1 MKNKLSF
8 IMLLAFV
15 CVMQL
20 NAQILWKVTGN
31 GLKNPSYLFGTHHL
45 IDSEKVPALQKA
57 LNFVNEVDAVV
68 SEIDMSDMQA
78 LQMKIMQGAMMKGK
92 TIKDLVSAEDY
103 TLVDAAF
110 KELLGVGLDQLGAFK
125 PAMLSTMYGV
135 MQYSKTKK
143 LTKEPEALDIIIQ
156 KAGKKENKEIIALE
170 TADEQIEVLFNSL
183 TLEKQAE
190 ILVKSVK
197 EKEKGIEQMQKLDE
211 AYLAGDLKKMEELYS
226 EDEDMTEEYKKALV
240 DTRNLKWVSKLNKL
254 FETKSGV
261 VAVGCLHL
269 VGETGLIKQLEKN
282 GFSVEPVKL

>member
-57 LNFVNEVDAVV
+57 LTFVNEVDAVV
-68 SEIDMSDMQA
+68 NEIDMSEMQA
-78 LQMKIMQGAMMKGK
+78 LQMKIMQGAMMQGK

-103 TLVDAAF
+103 ILLNAAF

-143 LTKEPEALDIIIQ
+143 LTKEPEALDMIIQ
-156 KAGKKENKEIIALE
+156 KAGKKANKEIVALE
-170 TADEQIEVLFNSL
+170 TAEEQIEVLFNSL
-183 TLEKQAE
+183 SLEKQAE
-190 ILVKSVK
+190 MLVKAIK
-197 EKEKGIEQMQKLDE
+197 EKEKGIAQMQKLDE
-211 AYLAGDLKKMEELYS
+211 AYLSGDLKKMEALYS

-240 DTRNLKWVSKLNKL
+240 DTRNLKWISKLNKL

>member
-1 MKNKLSF
+1 M
-8 IMLLAFV
+8 
-15 CVMQL
+15 
-20 NAQILWKVTGN
+20 
-31 GLKNPSYLFGTHHL
+31 
-45 IDSEKVPALQKA
+45 
-57 LNFVNEVDAVV
+57 
-68 SEIDMSDMQA
+68 
-78 LQMKIMQGAMMKGK
+78 
-92 TIKDLVSAEDY
+92 
-103 TLVDAAF
+103 
-110 KELLGVGLDQLGAFK
+110 
-125 PAMLSTMYGV
+125 
-135 MQYSKTKK
+135 
-143 LTKEPEALDIIIQ
+143 IIQ
-156 KAGKKENKEIIALE
+156 KARKKAKKDIVELE

-183 TLEKQAE
+183 TLEKQVE

>member
-57 LNFVNEVDAVV
+57 LTFVNEVDAVV
-68 SEIDMSDMQA
+68 NEIDMSDMQA
-78 LQMKIMQGAMMKGK
+78 LQMKIMQGAMMQGK

-103 TLVDAAF
+103 ILLNAAF
-110 KELLGVGLDQLGAFK
+110 KELLGVELDQLGAFK

-143 LTKEPEALDIIIQ
+143 LTKEPEALDMIIQ
-156 KAGKKENKEIIALE
+156 KAGKKANKEIVALE
-170 TADEQIEVLFNSL
+170 TAEEQIEVLFNSL
-183 TLEKQAE
+183 SLEKQAE
-190 ILVKSVK
+190 MLVKAIK
-197 EKEKGIEQMQKLDE
+197 EKEKGIAQMQKLDE
-211 AYLAGDLKKMEELYS
+211 AYLSGDLKKMEALYS

-240 DTRNLKWVSKLNKL
+240 DTRNLKWISKLNKL

>member
-1 MKNKLSF
+1 
-8 IMLLAFV
+8 MLLAFV

-57 LNFVNEVDAVV
+57 LTFVNEVDAVV
-68 SEIDMSDMQA
+68 NEIDMSDMQA
-78 LQMKIMQGAMMKGK
+78 LQMKIMQGAMMQGK

-103 TLVDAAF
+103 ILLNAAF

-125 PAMLSTMYGV
+125 PAMLTTMYSV
-135 MQYSKTKK
+135 VQYSKAKK

-240 DTRNLKWVSKLNKL
+240 DTRNLKWISKLNKL

>member
-57 LNFVNEVDAVV
+57 LTFVNEVDAVV
-68 SEIDMSDMQA
+68 NEIDMSDMQA
-78 LQMKIMQGAMMKGK
+78 LQMKIMQGAMMQGK

-103 TLVDAAF
+103 ILLNAAF

-135 MQYSKTKK
+135 SQYSKTKK
-143 LTKEPEALDIIIQ
+143 LTKEPEALDMIIQ
-156 KAGKKENKEIIALE
+156 KAGKKANKEIVALE
-170 TADEQIEVLFNSL
+170 TAEEQIEVLFNSL
-183 TLEKQAE
+183 SLEKQAE
-190 ILVKSVK
+190 MLVKAIK
-197 EKEKGIEQMQKLDE
+197 EKEKGIAQMQKLDE
-211 AYLAGDLKKMEELYS
+211 AYLSGDLKKMEELYS

-240 DTRNLKWVSKLNKL
+240 DTRNLKWISKLNKL

>member
-45 IDSEKVPALQKA
+45 IDKDKVPELQKV
-57 LNFVNEVDAVV
+57 LSLVKDVDVVVN
-68 SEIDMSDMQA
+68 EIDMSDMMGM
-78 LQMKIMQGAMMKGK
+78 QMKIMKGAMMKGQN
-92 TIKDLVSAEDY
+92 IRDLISEEDY
-103 TLVDAAF
+103 KLLDTEF
-110 KELLGVGLDQLGAFK
+110 KELLGIGLDKLGSFK
-125 PAMLSTMYGV
+125 PAMLSNL
-135 MQYSKTKK
+135 YSVSVYTKNK
-143 LTKEPEALDIIIQ
+143 KISKEPEALDLIIQ

-240 DTRNLKWVSKLNKL
+240 DTRNLKWISKLNKL

>member
-57 LNFVNEVDAVV
+57 LTFVNEVDAVV
-68 SEIDMSDMQA
+68 NEIDMSDMQA
-78 LQMKIMQGAMMKGK
+78 LQMKIMQGAMMQGK

-103 TLVDAAF
+103 ILLNAAF

-125 PAMLSTMYGV
+125 PAMLTTMYSV
-135 MQYSKTKK
+135 VQYSKAKK

-240 DTRNLKWVSKLNKL
+240 DTRNLKWISKLNKL

>member
-20 NAQILWKVTGN
+20 NAQILWKVSGN
-31 GLKNPSYLFGTHHL
+31 GLKSPSYLFGTHHL
-45 IDSEKVPALQKA
+45 IESEKVPELQKA

-78 LQMKIMQGAMMKGK
+78 LQMKIMQGAMMQGK

-143 LTKEPEALDIIIQ
+143 LAKEPEALDMIIQ
-156 KAGKKENKEIIALE
+156 KAGKKANKEIVALE
-170 TADEQIEVLFNSL
+170 TAEEQMEVLFNSL
-183 TLEKQAE
+183 SLEKQAE
-190 ILVKSVK
+190 LLVKAIK
-197 EKEKGIEQMQKLDE
+197 EKEKGIAQMQKLDE
-211 AYLAGDLKKMEELYS
+211 AYLSGDLKKMEALYS

-240 DTRNLKWVSKLNKL
+240 DTRNLNWIGKLTKML
-254 FETKSGV
+254 ETKSGV

-269 VGETGLIKQLEKN
+269 VGETGLIKQLQKK
-282 GFSVEPVKL
+282 GYKVEPVK

>member
-57 LNFVNEVDAVV
+57 LTFVNEVDAVV
-68 SEIDMSDMQA
+68 NEIDMSDMQA
-78 LQMKIMQGAMMKGK
+78 LQMKIMQGAMMQGK

-103 TLVDAAF
+103 TLMDAAF

-135 MQYSKTKK
+135 SQYSKTKK
-143 LTKEPEALDIIIQ
+143 LTKEPEALDMIIQ
-156 KAGKKENKEIIALE
+156 KAGKKVKKDIVELE

-190 ILVKSVK
+190 ILVKAIK
-197 EKEKGIEQMQKLDE
+197 EKEKGIAQMQKLDE

-240 DTRNLKWVSKLNKL
+240 DTRNLKWISKLNKL

>member
-57 LNFVNEVDAVV
+57 LTFVNEVDAVV
-68 SEIDMSDMQA
+68 NEIDMSDMQA
-78 LQMKIMQGAMMKGK
+78 LQMKIMQGAMMQGK

-103 TLVDAAF
+103 ILLNAAF
-110 KELLGVGLDQLGAFK
+110 KELLGVGLDQFGAFK
-125 PAMLSTMYGV
+125 PAMLTTMYSV
-135 MQYSKTKK
+135 VQYSKAKK

-240 DTRNLKWVSKLNKL
+240 DTRNLKWISKLNKL

>member
-8 IMLLAFV
+8 IILLAFV

-57 LNFVNEVDAVV
+57 LTFVNEVDAVV
-68 SEIDMSDMQA
+68 NEIDMSDMQA
-78 LQMKIMQGAMMKGK
+78 LQMKIMQGAMMQGK

-103 TLVDAAF
+103 ILLNAAF

-125 PAMLSTMYGV
+125 PAMLTTMYSV
-135 MQYSKTKK
+135 VQYSKAKK

-156 KAGKKENKEIIALE
+156 KAGKKANKEIVALE

-240 DTRNLKWVSKLNKL
+240 DTRNLKWISKLNKL

>member
-8 IMLLAFV
+8 IILLAFV

-20 NAQILWKVTGN
+20 KAQILWRVTGN
-31 GLKNPSYLFGTHHL
+31 GLENPSYLFGTHHL

-57 LNFVNEVDAVV
+57 LTFVNEVDAVV
-68 SEIDMSDMQA
+68 NEIDMSDMQA
-78 LQMKIMQGAMMKGK
+78 LQMKIMQGAMMQGK

-103 TLVDAAF
+103 ILLNAAF

-125 PAMLSTMYGV
+125 PAMLTTMYSV
-135 MQYSKTKK
+135 VQYSKAKK

-156 KAGKKENKEIIALE
+156 KAGKKANKEIVALE

-240 DTRNLKWVSKLNKL
+240 DTRNLKWISKLNKL

>member
-57 LNFVNEVDAVV
+57 LTFVNEVDAVV
-68 SEIDMSDMQA
+68 NEIDMSDMQA
-78 LQMKIMQGAMMKGK
+78 LQMKIMQGAMMQGK

-103 TLVDAAF
+103 ILLNAAF

-143 LTKEPEALDIIIQ
+143 LTKEPEALDMIIQ
-156 KAGKKENKEIIALE
+156 KAGKKANKEIVALE
-170 TADEQIEVLFNSL
+170 TAEEQIEVLFNSL
-183 TLEKQAE
+183 SLEKQAE
-190 ILVKSVK
+190 MLVKAIK
-197 EKEKGIEQMQKLDE
+197 EKEKGIAQMQKLDE
-211 AYLAGDLKKMEELYS
+211 AYLSGDLKKMEALYS

>member
-8 IMLLAFV
+8 IILLAFV

-57 LNFVNEVDAVV
+57 LTFVNEVDAVV
-68 SEIDMSDMQA
+68 NEIDMSDMMGM
-78 LQMKIMQGAMMKGK
+78 QMKIMKGAMMKGQN
-92 TIKDLVSAEDY
+92 IRDLISEEDY
-103 TLVDAAF
+103 KLLDTEF
-110 KELLGVGLDQLGAFK
+110 KELLGIGLDKLGSFK
-125 PAMLSTMYGV
+125 PAMLSNL
-135 MQYSKTKK
+135 YSVSVYTKNK
-143 LTKEPEALDIIIQ
+143 KISKEPEALDLIIQ
-156 KAGKKENKEIIALE
+156 KAGKKAKKDIVELE

>member
-57 LNFVNEVDAVV
+57 LTFVNEVDAVV
-68 SEIDMSDMQA
+68 NEIDMSDMQA
-78 LQMKIMQGAMMKGK
+78 LQMKIMQGAMMQGK

-103 TLVDAAF
+103 ILLNTAF

-125 PAMLSTMYGV
+125 PAMLTTMYSV
-135 MQYSKTKK
+135 VQYSKAKK

-226 EDEDMTEEYKKALV
+226 EDEDMTEEYKKVLV
-240 DTRNLKWVSKLNKL
+240 DTRNLKWISKLNKL

-282 GFSVEPVKL
+282 GFSVKPVKL

>member
-57 LNFVNEVDAVV
+57 LTFVNEVDAVV
-68 SEIDMSDMQA
+68 NEIDMSDMQA
-78 LQMKIMQGAMMKGK
+78 LQMKIMQGAMMQGK

-103 TLVDAAF
+103 ILLNAAF

-143 LTKEPEALDIIIQ
+143 LTKEPEALDMIIQ
-156 KAGKKENKEIIALE
+156 KAGKKANKEIVALE
-170 TADEQIEVLFNSL
+170 TAEEQIEVLFNSL
-183 TLEKQAE
+183 SLEKQAE
-190 ILVKSVK
+190 MLVKAIK
-197 EKEKGIEQMQKLDE
+197 EKEKGIAQMQKLDE
-211 AYLAGDLKKMEELYS
+211 AYLSGDLKKMEALYS

-240 DTRNLKWVSKLNKL
+240 DTRNLKWISKLNKL

>member
-57 LNFVNEVDAVV
+57 LTFVNEVDAVV
-68 SEIDMSDMQA
+68 NEIDMSEMQA
-78 LQMKIMQGAMMKGK
+78 LQMKIMQGAMMQGK

-103 TLVDAAF
+103 ILLNAAF

-143 LTKEPEALDIIIQ
+143 LTKEPEALDMIIQ
-156 KAGKKENKEIIALE
+156 KAGKKANKEIVALE
-170 TADEQIEVLFNSL
+170 TAEEQIEVLFNSL
-183 TLEKQAE
+183 SLEKQAE

-240 DTRNLKWVSKLNKL
+240 DTRNLKWISKLNKL

>member
-1 MKNKLSF
+1 LEGDEYLSS
-8 IMLLAFV
+8 
-15 CVMQL
+15 
-20 NAQILWKVTGN
+20 
-31 GLKNPSYLFGTHHL
+31 P
-45 IDSEKVPALQKA
+45 IDSNPKFLHYHPNIALISGISWDHI
-57 LNFVNEVDAVV
+57 NVF
-68 SEIDMSDMQA
+68 
-78 LQMKIMQGAMMKGK
+78 K
-92 TIKDLVSAEDY
+92 TEEDY
-103 TLVDAAF
+103 VEAFRNFIKNITSGGILVYNEEDENLAKLVDEAENYF
-110 KELLGVGLDQLGAFK
+110 RKM
-125 PAMLSTMYGV
+125 PY
-135 MQYSKTKK
+135 KTPNYE
-143 LTKEPEALDIIIQ
+143 T
-156 KAGKKENKEIIALE
+156 IALE

>member
-8 IMLLAFV
+8 IILLAFV

-57 LNFVNEVDAVV
+57 LTFVNEVDAVV
-68 SEIDMSDMQA
+68 NEIDMSDMQA
-78 LQMKIMQGAMMKGK
+78 LQMKIMQGAMMQGK

-103 TLVDAAF
+103 ILLNAAF

-125 PAMLSTMYGV
+125 PAMLTTMYSV
-135 MQYSKTKK
+135 VQYSKAKK

-240 DTRNLKWVSKLNKL
+240 DTRNLKWISKLNKL

>member
-57 LNFVNEVDAVV
+57 LTFVNEVDAVV
-68 SEIDMSDMQA
+68 NEIDMSDMQA
-78 LQMKIMQGAMMKGK
+78 LQMKIMQGAMMQGK

-103 TLVDAAF
+103 ILLNTAF

-125 PAMLSTMYGV
+125 PAMLTTMYSV
-135 MQYSKTKK
+135 VQYSKAKK